1 MAPSPSNFEPCIHC
15 PAKSPGSHSSS
26 PHAHPH
32 HFFHSHMCN
41 AQNSWGKDNHEL
53 WQDHNKLW
61 MGYISNSWGGIQT
74 NPLLQ
79 TVMQQTCSF
88 KGPRLCCSHCSLGGA
103 LTDKPVIVWFTAC
116 YLVYYFWFI
125 TFVYTITYWPLKFSF
140 STDSTIYLVFVLLYM
155 TFPNDSTRLQE
166 SKQ

>member
-1 MAPSPSNFEPCIHC
+1 
-15 PAKSPGSHSSS
+15 
-26 PHAHPH
+26 
-32 HFFHSHMCN
+32 MCN

-88 KGPRLCCSHCSLGGA
+88 KGPRLCCSHCLLGGI
-103 LTDKPVIVWFTAC
+103 LTDKPVIVWFTVC
-116 YLVYYFWFI
+116 YLVHYFWFI
-125 TFVYTITYWPLKFSF
+125 TFVYTMTYWPLKSSF
-140 STDSTIYLVFVLLYM
+140 STDSIIYLIFVLLHM
-155 TFPNDSTRLQE
+155 KFPNDGTRLQE
-166 SKQ
+166 SEQWCTTPM